1 MDLVKAFQDLQN
13 EVNADPE
20 QVAEARRRRNLF
32 RDDAFDPEPD
42 IDKTYASGSLAR
54 GSQIEPI
61 KDVDLLIVF
70 NREDHLDWDG
80 GPGTAEQAL
89 KETQQRVRELLGADG
104 GRVAK
109 EVRLTRIQNHAVKCF
124 LDDPNDPDAFTVDVV
139 PALRHEERGFEI
151 PEKDSDKWIRTDPL
165 YLIKEVL
172 DRHEASE
179 GTFVPL
185 LRVLKRW
192 SKDHGKPLKGL
203 TIEVLALDVLPLDES
218 RPYCLSSFFTGAVAR
233 IDEPI
238 EDPGR
243 LCGEVQPDLDRE
255 AAREKLNAA
264 GELAWRGVEAER
276 RGETDRAACLWRK
289 VFGGGI
295 FPAPPQGCDDATG
308 ALRVAAG
315 AAAIPRRR
323 VQDLGQG

>member
-1 MDLVKAFQDLQN
+1 MDLEKAFQDLQQ
-13 EVNADPE
+13 EVNADPD

-42 IDKTYASGSLAR
+42 VEKTYASGSLAR

-61 KDVDLLIVF
+61 NDVDLLVVF
-70 NREDHLDWDG
+70 NRADHSDWDG
-80 GPGTAEQAL
+80 SPGSAERAL
-89 KETQQRVRELLGADG
+89 NETQQRVRDLLGAEE
-104 GRVAK
+104 GRVAR
-109 EVRLTRIQNHAVKCF
+109 EVRLAKIQNHAVKCF
-124 LDDPNDPDAFTVDVV
+124 LDDPEDPEAFTVDVV

-151 PEKDSDKWIRTDPL
+151 PEKDTDSWIRTDPL
-165 YLIKEVL
+165 YLITEVL

-203 TIEVLALDVLPLDES
+203 AIEVLAIDVLPLDKS
-218 RPYCLSSFFTGAVAR
+218 RPRCLSSFFTGALAR

-238 EDPGR
+238 EDPAG
-243 LCGEVQPDLDRE
+243 LCGEVQPDLDKE
-255 AAREKLNAA
+255 KARAELNLA
-264 GELAWRGVEAER
+264 GDLAWRAVEAER

-308 ALRVAAG
+308 ALKVAAG